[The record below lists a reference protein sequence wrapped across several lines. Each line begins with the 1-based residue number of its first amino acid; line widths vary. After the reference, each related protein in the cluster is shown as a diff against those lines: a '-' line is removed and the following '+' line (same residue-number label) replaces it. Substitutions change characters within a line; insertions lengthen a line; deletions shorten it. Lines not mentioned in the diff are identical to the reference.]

1 MTGLN
6 LLLQWILTEKWLFH
20 VARVVR
26 VCRTKLLQQLHAL
39 GGLLRLVRRVGLV
52 HRLWFRSH
60 KIGGKQG
67 VELIKASIAG
77 LILLSADALGGLLGS
92 HHLTL
97 HGELLMLVETI
108 LSLPLLLL

>member
-1 MTGLN
+1 ML
-6 LLLQWILTEKWLFH
+6 E
-20 VARVVR
+20 
-26 VCRTKLLQQLHAL
+26 QLHAL

-52 HRLWFRSH
+52 RRLRFSTH
-60 KIGGKQG
+60 EIGGKQG
-67 VELIKASIAG
+67 VELIEASIAG

-97 HGELLMLVETI
+97 HGELLMLVEII